1 MTENPVAVVGLGLGR
16 PCLGPE
22 AAAAVARADVLVGG
36 VRQLAFFPDHPGRRI
51 PIAGPLPAL
60 CDAIEEAMAAG
71 LAVAV
76 LADGDPLFFGIGK
89 TMLCRFGLHRLVFFP
104 NVTAVGTAAARLGLP
119 WQDLPAVS
127 LHGRNDPTPL
137 YAALVRHGAAA
148 VYTDA
153 RNTPAAIAALLLE
166 RGGDAFAMT
175 VLEDLNLPEERL
187 WRLTLPEAVSLDFSV
202 LSLVVV
208 ERTRPVEVPLTLGMA
223 DDALMRLDRVFTKTP
238 VRAVSLA
245 ALAPRPGDVVWDIG
259 AGAGSVALEAS
270 LLCPGGPVYAVERD
284 PGRHALL
291 VENIRLTGAL
301 TVTAVR
307 GEAPDAVAGLPDP
320 DRIFVGGG
328 LSYRPDLLPGL
339 CRRLR
344 PGGRLVV
351 NCVLLGSL
359 TGAMAAVREQGLC
372 PSLTQMQAN
381 TGATLGGD
389 LRFAAENPVF
399 ILAAVKEPARA

>member
-1 MTENPVAVVGLGLGR
+1 MTENPVAVVGLGLGP

-36 VRQLAFFPDHPGRRI
+36 ARQLAAFPDHPGRRI
-51 PIAGPLPAL
+51 PIAGPLAAL
-60 CDAIEEAMAAG
+60 CDAIEEAMAGG

-76 LADGDPLFFGIGK
+76 LADGDPLFFGIGR
-89 TMLCRFGLHRLVFFP
+89 TLLCRFGLARLVFFP
-104 NVTAVGTAAARLGLP
+104 NVTAVGVAASRLGLP

-127 LHGRNDPTPL
+127 LHGRNDMTPL
-137 YAALVRHGAAA
+137 YAALVRRGLAA

-153 RNTPAAIAALLLE
+153 VNTPAAVAARLLE

-175 VLEDLNLPEERL
+175 VLEDLNLPGERL
-187 WRLTLPEAVSLDFSV
+187 WRLTLPEATTLDFSP
-202 LSLVVV
+202 LSLLVV
-208 ERTRPVEVPLTLGMA
+208 ERTRPAEVPLTLGMA
-223 DDALMRLDRVFTKTP
+223 DDALMRLDRVFTKIP

-245 ALAPRPGDVVWDIG
+245 GLAPRPGDVVWDIG

-270 LLCPGGPVYAVERD
+270 LLCPGGPVFAVERD

-307 GEAPDAVAGLPDP
+307 GEAPDAVADLPDP

-328 LSYRPDLLPGL
+328 LSGRPDLLPAL

-351 NCVLLGSL
+351 NCVLFGSL
-359 TGAMAAVREQGLC
+359 TTALTILRDHGLSS
-372 PSLTQMQAN
+372 SLTQMQAN
-381 TGATLGGD
+381 TASLLGGD
-389 LRFAAENPVF
+389 LRLAAENPVF
-399 ILAAVKEPARA
+399 ILAAAKEPARA